1 MPLDSL
7 LLEVLVDP
15 SDRGPLWY
23 YEERSLLLN
32 PRRAIAYAV
41 VDDIAVLLPDEGRS
55 VDADELSELDAARA
69 SAVETG
75 AGRS

>member
-15 SDRGPLWY
+15 SDRGPRWSD
-23 YEERSLLLN
+23 EERSLLLN
-32 PRRAIAYAV
+32 PRRAIAYAG
-41 VDDIAVLLPDEGRS
+41 VDDIAVLLPDEGRA

-69 SAVETG
+69 GAVETG